1 MVVGEELGDDVDA
14 IGGNL
19 ACGDEQVE
27 QDGKGAVGLALVA
40 ESVESYQADFA
51 VCWDIW

>member
-1 MVVGEELGDDVDA
+1 MVGEELGDDVDA
-14 IGGNL
+14 IGGNV

-27 QDGKGAVGLALVA
+27 QDGKGVVGLTLIA